1 MPSRN
6 KFIWPIAALLVIAAL
21 IAARMLS
28 APAAPAEGAGA
39 AREGKGAGQRS
50 PGDGSKNAQRQLEV
64 AILVLK
70 PQPLARKV
78 LSSGTLLAKEEVDLK
93 SEAQGRITAVRFT
106 EGTKVRKGDLLVKIN
121 DDEIRAQLKKIE
133 NQLKLSEAKE
143 FRQQTL
149 ASRDLVSREE
159 LEIAVSEKKSLLA
172 DREMLRAQLAKTEI
186 RTPFDGVVGLKDV
199 SEGGTIAS
207 GARIAGL
214 YSLDPLKIDF
224 SIPEQYFGQVKAG
237 DSLRITLEGR
247 PDPIMGSVY
256 AIEPKVDPAT
266 RMLRIRGYCPNGKG
280 LIPPGASARVE
291 LPLRIIPDAILVPGN
306 AVLPDIRG
314 QKVMLFKGGRAVATP
329 VTSMYRSEDQLQIT
343 GAKAGD
349 TLIVSGL
356 IQLKDGAAVKAVAS
370 GDATDPADEPKTAP
384 AKQGLAPAQQGLAP
398 ARHIPAPAKQS
409 SGG

>member
-1 MPSRN
+1 LKKETQKPMPSRN
-6 KFIWPIAALLVIAAL
+6 KFLWPIVAILVVAALAV
-21 IAARMLS
+21 ARMLNV
-28 APAAPAEGAGA
+28 PAAPAEGAGG
-39 AREGKGAGQRS
+39 GKGAGQS
-50 PGDGSKNAQRQLEV
+50 SQGEGGKNAPKQLEV

-93 SEAQGRITAVRFT
+93 SEAQGRITAVRFK

-121 DDEIRAQLKKIE
+121 DDEIKAQLKKIE
-133 NQLKLSEAKE
+133 NQLRLSEAKE

-186 RTPFDGVVGLKDV
+186 RAPFDGVVGLKEI
-199 SEGGTIAS
+199 SEGSNIAS
-207 GARIAGL
+207 GTRIAGL
-214 YSLDPLKIDF
+214 FSLDPLKIDF

-237 DSLRITLEGR
+237 DSLWITLEGR
-247 PDPIMGSVY
+247 PDPITGMVY

-280 LIPPGASARVE
+280 LLPPGASARVE

-314 QKVMLFKGGRAVATP
+314 QKVMLFKGGKAVATP
-329 VTSMYRSEDQLQIT
+329 VTSLYRSEDQLQIT
-343 GAKAGD
+343 GVAAGD
-349 TLIVSGL
+349 TVIVSGL
-356 IQLKDGAAVKAVAS
+356 IQLKDGGAVKAAKS
-370 GDATDPADEPKTAP
+370 TDAAGAAGAAAADKAGAADT
-384 AKQGLAPAQQGLAP
+384 
-398 ARHIPAPAKQS
+398 AKQS
-409 SGG
+409 AGG